1 MRLPPQKVEIG
12 YRMDSGS
19 LRPSW
24 RTLSARVVSDPSQGQ
39 VRYGRD
45 LICQLHIHQI
55 YLAVQVVKRKLPP
68 GTEIEFLL
76 HPILDEFKSEH

>member
-1 MRLPPQKVEIG
+1 
-12 YRMDSGS
+12 MDAGP

-24 RTLSARVVSDPSQGQ
+24 RILSARVVSDPSQGQ

-45 LICQLHIHQI
+45 LVGQLHIHQI
-55 YLAVQVVKRKLPP
+55 FLAEQVVKRKLPP

-76 HPILDEFKSEH
+76 HPVLDEFKSEH